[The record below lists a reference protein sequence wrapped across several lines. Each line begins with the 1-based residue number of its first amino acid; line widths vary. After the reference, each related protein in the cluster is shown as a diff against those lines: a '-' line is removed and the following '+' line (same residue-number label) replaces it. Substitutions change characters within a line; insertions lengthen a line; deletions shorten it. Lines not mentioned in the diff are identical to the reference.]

1 MNIKLR
7 VVNPCNSKLKF
18 IKELKTAA
26 GLGLKESKDIVD
38 WLHENQSKDITVK
51 FISYESLKR
60 FKDEVEHFG
69 GLVLINGG
77 LEWNRN
83 IKMLELGIGEKEEY
97 VDTISEYLFSN
108 NDLNLLSSIL
118 SKLNKE
124 QLIETI
130 KGIKI

>member
-18 IKELKTAA
+18 VKELKTAT
-26 GLGLKESKDIVD
+26 GLGLKESKHIVD
-38 WLHENQSKDITVK
+38 WLHDNQSKDMTVR
-51 FISYESLKR
+51 FISYESLKI
-60 FKDEVEHFG
+60 FKHEVEHFG

>member
-18 IKELKTAA
+18 IKELKTAT

-38 WLHENQSKDITVK
+38 WLHDNQSKDMTVP
-51 FISYESLKR
+51 FISYESLKI

-130 KGIKI
+130 KDIKI